1 MNEEQPTGSDKRITD
16 LLRRKEK
23 LGSGLLEKIE
33 SHPQK
38 GEWQEA
44 LAATILMPNSAGH
57 PDGKQAFDML
67 VNDVER
73 ACRREAPADIIKF
86 ALEEMIKWRNSALG
100 VVRPDGDVYE
110 GEITME
116 MFEKKLRD
124 KLPGDYFDQI
134 FS

>member
-1 MNEEQPTGSDKRITD
+1 
-16 LLRRKEK
+16 
-23 LGSGLLEKIE
+23 
-33 SHPQK
+33 
-38 GEWQEA
+38 
-44 LAATILMPNSAGH
+44 
-57 PDGKQAFDML
+57 
-67 VNDVER
+67 VER